1 LLAVALVLGV
11 PNGFNNMGLQAALFE
26 SAPPDRASWAGGQFQ
41 TFRYV
46 GAILSATLL
55 GAAFK
60 QRATTEGLHS
70 IAIVLA
76 VVAAGVV
83 IASLVTHREWRHSPA
98 ADPRS

>member
-1 LLAVALVLGV
+1 
-11 PNGFNNMGLQAALFE
+11 
-26 SAPPDRASWAGGQFQ
+26 
-41 TFRYV
+41 
-46 GAILSATLL
+46 LL